1 MVTLSLRQEI
11 AQHSTRIKREEY
23 AMQTSALA
31 VASVGLTALTLIFS
45 AQGAA
50 QAADKTYKIY
60 LSNNFVG
67 NDWRQQMLRSIQV
80 VANKPPMAGRVVLTI
95 NNAETTVQ
103 AQINSLNN
111 IIREKPDAILIDASS
126 GDALNPTIERACAA
140 GIVVVSFDQVV
151 TADCAYKLQSNFDTM
166 GTNQAAWMA
175 ATLSGKGNVIIDR
188 GLAGAPVAERFV
200 KLFEDVLKQSPGI
213 KIVGYYNGD
222 YSLGPEQAGVANLL
236 AANPQIDGVLTQAYG
251 TGAMK
256 ALQDAGRKMV
266 PIVAA
271 AFNGTAVACLNTAG
285 ATCVLGANPPYL
297 SAEAL
302 RLSIDVLDGKKPAK
316 KDVLLD
322 NPLLTNTPVDGK
334 YQPGAT
340 FTKLEAGKNAF
351 PDLAPGISLPISPD
365 WVEITAADASGSK

>member
-1 MVTLSLRQEI
+1 MRTN
-11 AQHSTRIKREEY
+11 
-23 AMQTSALA
+23 ALA
-31 VASVGLTALTLIFS
+31 VASAGLAALTLIYGE
-45 AQGAA
+45 QGGALA
-50 QAADKTYKIY
+50 PDKTYKIY

-67 NDWRQQMLRSIQV
+67 NDWRQQMLRSVQV
-80 VANKPPMAGRVVLTI
+80 VANKAPMAGRVILTI

-166 GTNQAAWMA
+166 GTNQAAWMVA
-175 ATLSGKGNVIIDR
+175 ALGGKGNVIIDR

-200 KLFEDVLKQSPGI
+200 KLFEDVLKQSPDI

-256 ALQDAGRKMV
+256 AFQDAGRKMV

-271 AFNGTAVACLNTAG
+271 AFNGTAVACLKTTG

-297 SAEAL
+297 SGEAL
-302 RLSIDVLDGKKPAK
+302 RLSVDVLDGKKPAS

-322 NPLLTNTPVDGK
+322 NPLLTNAPVEGK
-334 YQPGAT
+334 YLPGAK
-340 FTKLEAGKNAF
+340 FTKLESGKNAF
-351 PDLAPGISLPISPD
+351 PALAPGISLPISPD
-365 WVEITAADASGSK
+365 WVEITAADAAGSK